1 MKVRA
6 RGETDSTPFANQD
19 PPLPPSVTFD
29 LDLVL
34 AIKRFMCIALLFIY
48 HLIQMIY
55 DDWLLFWRR
64 HHFKTQLW
72 KTGLLLSNLRRC
84 QQFDRN
90 VNSSLENAFTAFSL
104 LYLSVPIATE
114 NYKLIYESQFHIYK
128 IQHYIWYF
136 L

>member
-64 HHFKTQLW
+64 HHFKT
-72 KTGLLLSNLRRC
+72 
-84 QQFDRN
+84 
-90 VNSSLENAFTAFSL
+90 
-104 LYLSVPIATE
+104 
-114 NYKLIYESQFHIYK
+114 
-128 IQHYIWYF
+128 
-136 L
+136 